1 MTIVADFLRDSGGTL
16 WKVYPNADGELVVT
30 DVIGYPDTE
39 AWTQPTYLAPT
50 TYQTTY
56 RTLADSAGT
65 TWYIYINTNGEVV
78 ISTTQPTTVDAGIW
92 YDYVYGYHTNT
103 DENEATTGNEIYD
116 ALEDVDGTDWY
127 IYPNANGELIIT
139 TTEPS

>member
-1 MTIVADFLRDSGGTL
+1 MTIVADFLRDSAGKW
-16 WKVYPNADGELVVT
+16 WKVYPTDHGELAIT
-30 DVIGYPDTE
+30 DVIDYPSTE
-39 AWTQPTYLAPT
+39 VWTQPTYTVPT

-65 TWYIYINTNGEVV
+65 TWYVYMNTDGEVV

-92 YDYVYGYHTNT
+92 YDYVYGYHTNV
-103 DENEATTGNEIYD
+103 DETEATTGDEIYD
-116 ALEDVDGTDWY
+116 ALEDINGTDWF
-127 IYPNANGELIIT
+127 IYPNADGELIIT